1 MRLDSVPKFI
11 PWPAILPVILLLLL
25 LPPSGSAVSLPT
37 RTYRLP
43 LGELKYVLVDWLD
56 RQGREVTVREMKM
69 GRLELVVLNPGDTWK
84 IVLCP
89 QSALATEISLIG
101 DTADE
106 AFIKF
111 EEALWGVINNYAG
124 TNRSP
129 ARRPSGPTKV
139 PAAITAKIGA
149 VVCITTENNGVESQ
163 FSGFVIDDKGTII
176 CTAHDLIKH
185 KTIRVIDRHGNTYL
199 GKVIKLDVTKDL
211 ALIRSRVESAAVIS
225 LAGGR
230 QALRKDEVLYA
241 IGCPMNDVGEIMTGH
256 VDGLPVKAEQ
266 LHYWKISM
274 ATSPGS
280 SGSAVF
286 DVEGRLVGIIK
297 GRLRGTNTTG
307 FLIPMDRIR
316 AFIDEL

>member
-1 MRLDSVPKFI
+1 MKFDLLLKYI
-11 PWPAILPVILLLLL
+11 AGTACALVILMLFPL
-25 LPPSGSAVSLPT
+25 SGSAVSLPSH
-37 RTYRLP
+37 TYRLP
-43 LGELKYVLVDWLD
+43 LGELKYVIVDWLD
-56 RQGREVTVREMKM
+56 QRNQEVLVREMEM
-69 GRLELVVLNPGDTWK
+69 GRLELTVRNGSGTWK

-106 AFIKF
+106 AFLKF
-111 EEALWGVINNYAG
+111 EEALWAFVNNYLG
-124 TNRSP
+124 P
-129 ARRPSGPTKV
+129 ARSQEQRKSAPSKI
-139 PAAITAKIGA
+139 PAAISSKRGA
-149 VVCITTENNGVESQ
+149 VVCISTKNNGVESQ

-176 CTAHDLIKH
+176 CTAHDLIKY

-211 ALIRSRVESAAVIS
+211 ALIQSQVRSSVIIS
-225 LAGGR
+225 LTEGR
-230 QALRKDEVLYA
+230 RVLREEEVLYA
-241 IGCPMNDVGEIMTGH
+241 IGCPMNELGKIMAGH
-256 VDGLPVKAEQ
+256 VEGLPVKAEQ

-286 DVEGRLVGIIK
+286 DSDGLLVGMVK
-297 GRLRGTNTTG
+297 GRLRGTNTIG

-316 AFIDEL
+316 AFINEF